1 MMLAVADPDP
11 VFTYGRIRIRTL
23 SQNSSKS
30 LSIDFLKESIGN
42 LKDGQKKLYVN
53 FCIIERFEEIQSNV
67 KIYTKHKWTCEQ

>member
-11 VFTYGRIRIRTL
+11 VFTYGRIRTL
-23 SQNSSKS
+23 SQNSFKS

-42 LKDGQKKLYVN
+42 LKDGQKKLYEN
-53 FCIIERFEEIQSNV
+53 FFIIERFEEIQSNI